1 MLNEFYELSR
11 SLERHGL
18 LQSTT
23 HPDVGNVGKGYCLL
37 IELDDNGTPRSLR
50 ILQKEQTAALWKHS
64 KGNHNSFP
72 AIRVQ
77 KPLLLAGESKKIDD
91 TAWDKAKLSE
101 KLMLLSQL
109 DYSAI
114 NPECADVKIS
124 EWSVNQLEPVLV
136 SEQPELAALKQLI
149 SIFPREGQQ
158 SIFFQNL
165 AQLLRREILQCGQE
179 DLLDLI
185 KKLLVGT
192 YESKGGKYVAGCMT
206 YYDMYETG
214 KYENLV
220 FSSETQSALI
230 QLLNSKHAAEDSE
243 YQAATV
249 ISPFSGTK
257 TAGVGDKYPNPN
269 IPLLGLTYLYSK
281 KSDTPCLTRYTM
293 TGTDAFQAGTNEIRA
308 ISDALAFLTADSRKG
323 RSWRAMTD
331 SNREKPN
338 LLLAYLPDYPQNN
351 AYLAK
356 ILGDPSAYDDPDGYR
371 ETAEAVYEAL
381 CKQVLGSLENVL
393 HKNPNSKVNL
403 ILLETLDPGRKQVVY
418 ETSFTAERL
427 RENLITWEA
436 SSQNTPPIVIRVRD
450 KKGDIFIKPICPGP
464 SEICQLFKINY
475 TRSGSGKPMK
485 QSDASLHEIYRLYM
499 PDLQTD
505 HSQQLLEQ
513 FFRLALQKSRWL
525 LGDIAYQLI
534 VDYALPPTKQSRTQ
548 ARQAAMFASLLSIL
562 LYLSGIRKENYMLDA
577 PFNVGQ
583 FLKLTNM
590 LHKEYCVQ
598 VRNSGNKQ
606 ASLPAQLMGNEM
618 LAIASENPVEGF
630 NRLRDRMKIYLAWA
644 ESATGENAGL
654 VKWILARFEEVSMK
668 IAAAED
674 ELPEQFSPAQQ
685 AQVLLGYLAA
695 IPYEKKEKVT
705 LNKPNMKEENTNE

>member
-1 MLNEFYELSR
+1 MLNELYELSR

-23 HPDVGNVGKGYCLL
+23 HPDVSNVGKGYCLL
-37 IELDDNGTPRSLR
+37 IELDDNGTPRNLR

-77 KPLLLAGESKKIDD
+77 KPLLSAGESKKIDD
-91 TAWDKAKLSE
+91 TAWDKARLSE
-101 KLMLLSQL
+101 KLMLLSKL

-114 NPECADVKIS
+114 NKECADVKIS
-124 EWSVNQLEPVLV
+124 EWSANQLKPVLI
-136 SEQPELAALKQLI
+136 SEQPALAALKKLI
-149 SIFPREGQQ
+149 SVFPREGQQ
-158 SIFFQNL
+158 PVFLLNL
-165 AQLLRREILQCGQE
+165 TQLLRQEILRCGQE

-192 YESKGGKYVAGCMT
+192 FDSKKGEYIASCMT

-220 FSSETQSALI
+220 LSSETQRALI
-230 QLLNSKHAAEDSE
+230 ELLNSKHTAEGSE
-243 YQAATV
+243 HQAATV

-257 TAGVGDKYPNPN
+257 TAGIGDKYPNPN

-293 TGTDAFQAGTNEIRA
+293 TGTEAFQAGTNEIRA
-308 ISDALAFLTADSRKG
+308 ISDALAFLTADSRKD
-323 RSWRAMTD
+323 RSWRAMSD

-338 LLLAYLPDYPQNN
+338 LLLAYLPDDPQNN

-356 ILGDPSAYDDPDGYR
+356 ILGDPSDFDDLEEYR

-381 CKQVLGSLENVL
+381 CKQVLGNLEDVL
-393 HKNPNSKVNL
+393 RRNPNAKVNL

-427 RENLITWEA
+427 RENLLTWDAA
-436 SSQNTPPIVIRVRD
+436 SRNTPPIAIQVRD
-450 KKGDIFIKPICPGP
+450 KKENIIVTPICPGP

-485 QSDASLHEIYRLYM
+485 QSDASLHEIYSLYT
-499 PDLQTD
+499 PGLQTD
-505 HSQQLLEQ
+505 RSQLLER
-513 FFRLALQKSRWL
+513 FFQLTVQKSRWL
-525 LGDIAYQLI
+525 LEDMAYQLI
-534 VDYALPPTKQSRTQ
+534 VNYALPPTKQCRTQ

-562 LYLSGIRKENYMLDA
+562 LYLAGIRKENYMLDV

-583 FLKLTNM
+583 FLKLADM

-598 VRNSGNKQ
+598 VRNSGDKQ

-618 LAIASENPVEGF
+618 LAIASENPVEGL
-630 NRLRDRMKIYLAWA
+630 NRLRDRMRIYLAWA

-654 VKWILARFEEVSMK
+654 AKWILARFEEVSMK
-668 IAAAED
+668 IAVAES

-695 IPYEKKEKVT
+695 IPYEKKEKNP
-705 LNKPNMKEENTNE
+705 LNKPNMKEENSNE

>member
-1 MLNEFYELSR
+1 MLNELYELSR

-23 HPDVGNVGKGYCLL
+23 HPDIGNVGKGYCLL
-37 IELDDNGTPRSLR
+37 IELDDNGKPRGFR
-50 ILQKEQTAALWKHS
+50 ILQKEQTVALWKHS

-77 KPLLLAGESKKIDD
+77 KPLLSAGESKKIDD
-91 TAWDKAKLSE
+91 TAWDKAKQSE
-101 KLMLLSQL
+101 KLLLLSQL
-109 DYSAI
+109 DYSAV

-124 EWSVNQLEPVLV
+124 EWSANQLEPVLI
-136 SEQPELAALKQLI
+136 SEQPELAALKQLL
-149 SIFPREGQQ
+149 SVFPRERQQ
-158 SIFFQNL
+158 SVFLQNL
-165 AQLLRREILQCGQE
+165 TPLLRQEILRCGQE

-192 YESKGGKYVAGCMT
+192 YESKSGKYVAGCMT

-220 FSSETQSALI
+220 LSSETQRALI
-230 QLLNSKHAAEDSE
+230 QLLNSKHIAEGSE
-243 YQAATV
+243 HQAGTV

-257 TAGVGDKYPNPN
+257 TAGIGDKYPNPN

-293 TGTDAFQAGTNEIRA
+293 TGAEAFQAGINEIRA
-308 ISDALAFLTADSRKG
+308 ISDALAFLTADSRKD
-323 RSWRAMTD
+323 RSWRTMTD

-338 LLLAYLPDYPQNN
+338 LLLAYLPDDPQNN

-356 ILGDPSAYDDPDGYR
+356 ILGDPSDSDDPEEYR

-381 CKQVLGSLENVL
+381 CKQVLGNLEDAL
-393 HKNPNSKVNL
+393 RKNPNAKVNL

-418 ETSFTAERL
+418 ETSFTAQRL
-427 RENLITWEA
+427 RENLITWDA
-436 SSQNTPPIVIRVRD
+436 ASQNTPPIVIRVRD
-450 KKGDIFIKPICPGP
+450 KKGDIFVKPICPGP

-505 HSQQLLEQ
+505 RSQLVER
-513 FFRLALQKSRWL
+513 FFRLAVQKSRWL
-525 LGDIAYQLI
+525 LGDMAYQQI
-534 VDYALPPTKQSRTQ
+534 VDYALPPTKQFRTQ

-562 LYLSGIRKENYMLDA
+562 LYLAGIRKENYMLDI

-583 FLKLTNM
+583 FLKLADM

-618 LAIASENPVEGF
+618 LAIASENPVEGL

-644 ESATGENAGL
+644 GSTTGENAGL
-654 VKWILARFEEVSMK
+654 AKWILARFEEVSMK

-695 IPYEKKEKVT
+695 IPYEKKEKDP
-705 LNKPNMKEENTNE
+705 LNKTNMKEENGNE